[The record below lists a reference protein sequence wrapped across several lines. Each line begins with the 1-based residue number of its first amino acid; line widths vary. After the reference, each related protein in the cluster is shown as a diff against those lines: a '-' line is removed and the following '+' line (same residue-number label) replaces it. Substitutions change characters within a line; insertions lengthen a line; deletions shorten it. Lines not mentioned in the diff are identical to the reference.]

1 MISLKTYALYK
12 VQKFFQN
19 YLWINLFYVFIFLS
33 PTIYVFI
40 SFKKKL
46 KLKKI
51 SKVHVEHRYTYAS
64 NFIPPEI
71 NQ

>member
-1 MISLKTYALYK
+1 MN
-12 VQKFFQN
+12 KFILCF
-19 YLWINLFYVFIFLS
+19 FFLS
-33 PTIYVFI
+33 PAIYVFI
-40 SFKKKL
+40 SFKKKF